1 MKIIKIRSPLNTQ
14 INNTKVNQIQEFKYL
29 GSIFTEKARVNT
41 EIETIISE
49 QLTQAGAIAM
59 SEGDRYITS

>member
-59 SEGDRYITS
+59 S

>member
-1 MKIIKIRSPLNTQ
+1 MKIMKIRSSLNTQ

-29 GSIFTEKARVNT
+29 GNIFTEKARVNT

-59 SEGDRYITS
+59 S

>member
-29 GSIFTEKARVNT
+29 GNIFTEKARVNT

-59 SEGDRYITS
+59 S